1 MLGLGWIEIFVII
14 IVALLVIGPEN
25 LPEVARTLAK
35 TLRQVRRI
43 VADVRNSINLE
54 EFEQRHSSKP
64 PSHSDSPVSPRTEGT
79 VGDDVAHQPQS
90 SPQSHDNK
98 PGSSPLP

>member
-1 MLGLGWIEIFVII
+1 MLGMGWIEIFVIV

-35 TLRQVRRI
+35 TLRQVRRV

-64 PSHSDSPVSPRTEGT
+64 PFHSDGPVSARTEGA
-79 VGDDVAHQPQS
+79 VGDDVGHQPKS
-90 SPQSHDNK
+90 SLHSHDNK

>member
-1 MLGLGWIEIFVII
+1 MLGLGWIEVFVIV

-25 LPEVARTLAK
+25 LPEVARTLAR
-35 TLRQVRRI
+35 TLRQVRRV

-54 EFEQRHSSKP
+54 EFEQRHSP
-64 PSHSDSPVSPRTEGT
+64 TPSRRSDGPVSPQTGDA
-79 VGDDVAHQPQS
+79 VGEDVGHQPQS
-90 SPQSHDNK
+90 SPRSHDNK

>member
-35 TLRQVRRI
+35 TLRQVRRV

-64 PSHSDSPVSPRTEGT
+64 PYHSDSPVAPQTEG
-79 VGDDVAHQPQS
+79 VVRDDVGHQPK
-90 SPQSHDNK
+90 SPPHSHDNK